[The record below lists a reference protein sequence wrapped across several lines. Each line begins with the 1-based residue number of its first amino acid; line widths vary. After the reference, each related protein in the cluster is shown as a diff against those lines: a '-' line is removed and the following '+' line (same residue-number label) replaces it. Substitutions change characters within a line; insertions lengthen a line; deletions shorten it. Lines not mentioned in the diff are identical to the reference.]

1 MGKHV
6 AACLL
11 FISGLLI
18 APDLKGQPSTD
29 ILNRIEN
36 YSSSTCQIIVN
47 ESYTCSGVLI
57 NNSRDQGRPLILT
70 ASHCLESEE
79 DLDSAVVILGRRKI
93 IRDQPYAGVEWS
105 SKKGVTLVSSSRE
118 LDFAL
123 LELKSRIPDHIS
135 PVYLGWNREFTQP
148 TSVSCIHSPDF
159 DDAQYSFSL
168 AKPSLATFDGIYNPV
183 AFGYWR
189 VDQWTQGNTSLGSS
203 GAPLLDSNFEI
214 IGGLS
219 GSTDWENHKSDFFFR
234 FDLAYGH
241 FSDSNRQL
249 KAWIDPDDSGRIGHY
264 QPTHKIRN
272 YHFTSSVEE
281 TENLVNG
288 AKISEEFSVSDGSKI
303 NGVYISVDEVS
314 IQSGST
320 VTVALS
326 RNGLEPYAE
335 EISASEFS
343 EYSENYIPF
352 AEPPLVS
359 GKFTISIR
367 FKFTGASDYIIIP
380 KTGMRHSN
388 SYFLALNSSM
398 GSK

>member
-47 ESYTCSGVLI
+47 GSYTCSGVLI
-57 NNSRDQGRPLILT
+57 NNSQDQGRPLILT

-79 DLDSAVVILGRRKI
+79 DLNSAVVILGRRKI

-159 DDAQYSFSL
+159 DDAQYPNPHRSPAYILQTSMMLNIHL
-168 AKPSLATFDGIYNPV
+168 A
-183 AFGYWR
+183 WR
-189 VDQWTQGNTSLGSS
+189 SHHWRPLMEFTI
-203 GAPLLDSNFEI
+203 PLL
-214 IGGLS
+214 
-219 GSTDWENHKSDFFFR
+219 
-234 FDLAYGH
+234 
-241 FSDSNRQL
+241 
-249 KAWIDPDDSGRIGHY
+249 
-264 QPTHKIRN
+264 
-272 YHFTSSVEE
+272 SV
-281 TENLVNG
+281 
-288 AKISEEFSVSDGSKI
+288 
-303 NGVYISVDEVS
+303 
-314 IQSGST
+314 
-320 VTVALS
+320 
-326 RNGLEPYAE
+326 
-335 EISASEFS
+335 
-343 EYSENYIPF
+343 
-352 AEPPLVS
+352 
-359 GKFTISIR
+359 
-367 FKFTGASDYIIIP
+367 TGE
-380 KTGMRHSN
+380 
-388 SYFLALNSSM
+388 
-398 GSK
+398 